1 MKHISTISI
10 IVVMLSSCSSSK
22 TVYISNKTGSPIT
35 LLVDNSYH
43 TLYAFAIKDSLNG
56 LKIENK
62 KVFDFGK
69 GKWTK
74 EDKTSLEELIKHTK
88 IIKDGS
94 STAIDMPNK
103 TNVSHISF
111 NVEELW
117 VNIK

>member
-1 MKHISTISI
+1 MRHISIISI

-35 LLVDNSYH
+35 LLVDNSGH
-43 TLYAFAIKDSLNG
+43 PSFSFRDSLNG

-74 EDKTSLEELIKHTK
+74 EDKTSLEELIKQTR

-103 TNVSHISF
+103 TKVSHISF